1 MIVGAAELTKP
12 DDIAGESIVA
22 EISRLSSATL
32 HEAAG
37 KIGALPAAL
46 KPLTPGMRIWGRAL
60 PVSSPPGDNLW
71 LHHAIYAAR
80 PGEVL
85 VVDVGTG
92 AEYGYWGE
100 VMALA
105 AQVRRI
111 SGLIITGGV
120 RDSLRMVEM
129 NFPVFSATVCIRGTG
144 KNPRGVGS
152 IGAPI
157 RIGDVTVNR
166 DDVVFGDADG
176 VVVLPAA
183 RAQAIAAESRARD
196 AAEQTIFEQ
205 LRAGKT
211 TVEIYRLPELA
222 NPG

>member
-1 MIVGAAELTKP
+1 VTRTDATTAIAADT
-12 DDIAGESIVA
+12 IIA
-22 EISRLSSATL
+22 EIALLSSATL

-46 KPLTPGMRIWGRAL
+46 KPLTPGMRVCGRAL
-60 PVSSPPGDNLW
+60 PVSGPPGDNLW
-71 LHHAIYAAR
+71 LHHAIYEAK

-85 VVDVGTG
+85 VIDVGMGT
-92 AEYGYWGE
+92 EYGYWGE

-105 AQVRRI
+105 SQVRGI
-111 SGLIITGGV
+111 GGLVITGGV
-120 RDSLRMVEM
+120 RDSRCMVEM

-152 IGAPI
+152 IGTPI

-166 DDVVFGDADG
+166 RDIVCGDADG

-183 RAQAIAAESRARD
+183 HAAAIAAEARARD
-196 AAEQTIFEQ
+196 AAEQGIFEK
-205 LRAGKT
+205 LRAGKST
-211 TVEIYRLPELA
+211 LEIYRLPELE
-222 NPG
+222 NRR